1 MDAATV
7 ILVIILLLA
16 FAALVAYFLKDYYDY
31 RTNVDTHLTKVDSD
45 ISNTSSL
52 GNLKYVVDQANTSFN
67 SIGTNFYGYSNQT
80 NSSLSS
86 LTSSLG
92 TTNTNLTNL
101 NNNYN
106 IATSNINTFNTN
118 FDRSFKIA
126 GTIDDPL
133 QPQTVANNYRFNF
146 PTSPANI
153 DTRLISHVTAVGGL
167 TIRDLNSTASTN
179 QQVKI
184 CGTGATAKC
193 VQLPD
198 VDGNTYLAPLN
209 PSATNGIILDS
220 VNGDVKVY
228 GQSLQVGISTSSP
241 AASGVTKIVPLAAGG
256 IKITVGGTDV
266 FSIDKDGAVKSKG
279 ILTQSATSF

>member
-7 ILVIILLLA
+7 ILVIILLIA
-16 FAALVAYFLKDYYDY
+16 FAAVVAYFLKDYYQY
-31 RTNVDTHLTKVDSD
+31 RTDVDTHLTKVDTD

-80 NSSLSS
+80 NTTLGSLS
-86 LTSSLG
+86 SSLG
-92 TTNTNLTNL
+92 TTNTSLTTL
-101 NNNYN
+101 NNSFGT
-106 IATSNINTFNTN
+106 ASSNINTFNTN
-118 FDRSFKIA
+118 YDRSFKIA
-126 GTIDDPL
+126 DKIDDPL
-133 QPQTVANNYRFNF
+133 QPQTVSNNFRFNF
-146 PTSPANI
+146 PTSPANV

-167 TIRDLNSTASTN
+167 TIRDLNNTANTN

-193 VQLPD
+193 VQFPD

-209 PSATNGIILDS
+209 PNATNGIILDA
-220 VNGDVKVY
+220 VNGDVKLY

-241 AASGVTKIVPLAAGG
+241 AATGITKIVPLATGG
-256 IKITVGGTDV
+256 IKVTVGGTDV
-266 FSIDKDGAVKSKG
+266 FSIDKDGSIKSKG
-279 ILTQSATSF
+279 MLTQSASFS